1 MANGEKEKRYTSVY
15 KQLRAYILE
24 HHLQPGDVLPTE
36 QELCELYGVSRN
48 ILREALKGLSVL
60 GVIKGCPGRGNVVQ
74 PFSVEDLMSNVLFC
88 TARDS
93 TDILTQLLDVRK
105 KLELAYMREAYQTLT
120 MADIQHIRATLER
133 IKSEWERNVYFH
145 ADDRE
150 FHMALFAHINND
162 ALHAIFSCIW
172 DLDEH
177 FQVAKKIAAHGA
189 HHRQARKHRPRP
201 RTAQPRGLRG
211 CHACPLLLR
220 QIRRRHQRQRLNV
233 RRILRVLRGRG
244 PFCRKAPSLAL
255 PPGKTR
261 IERRWGRGRFSERSA
276 SPPDPLSRRA
286 VGVWVAPFL
295 LLGSA

>member
-24 HHLQPGDVLPTE
+24 HQLQPGDVLPTE

-48 ILREALKGLSVL
+48 VLREALKGLSVL

-88 TARDS
+88 TARDN
-93 TDILTQLLDVRK
+93 TDIITQLLDVRK

-133 IKSEWERNVYFH
+133 IKNEWERNVYFH

-177 FQVAKKIAAHGA
+177 FQVAKKMQHMGRTIA
-189 HHRQARKHRPRP
+189 KHEN
-201 RTAQPRGLRG
+201 
-211 CHACPLLLR
+211 
-220 QIRRRHQRQRLNV
+220 IV
-233 RRILRVLRGRG
+233 
-244 PFCRKAPSLAL
+244 LAL
-255 PPGKTR
+255 EQRNQEAFEAAMLVHFSSGKY
-261 IERRWGRGRFSERSA
+261 
-276 SPPDPLSRRA
+276 A
-286 VGVWVAPFL
+286 VGIKDNDLTFEEY
-295 LLGSA
+295 